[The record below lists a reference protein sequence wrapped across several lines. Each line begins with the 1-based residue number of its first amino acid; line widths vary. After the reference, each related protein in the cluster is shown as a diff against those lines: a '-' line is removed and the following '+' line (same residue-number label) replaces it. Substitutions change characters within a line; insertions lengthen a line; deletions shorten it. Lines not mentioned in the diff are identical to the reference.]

1 MNAEIKKLWVEDLRQ
16 NPELQGTGYLRSG
29 NKFCCLGRL
38 CELFKR
44 ETGKGE
50 WLKSGRFAVGDDSDK
65 KILVPPVI
73 VWAGMNSINPA
84 VTDPN
89 TKSGDNLAALNDS
102 GRYTFLQL
110 ADLIEEQ
117 L

>member
-16 NPELQGTGYLRSG
+16 NPDLQGTGYLRPG

-50 WLKSGRFAVGDDSDK
+50 WLESGRFAVGGDSDN
-65 KILVPPVI
+65 ILLVPPVI
-73 VWAGMNSINPA
+73 VWAGMNSINPP
-84 VTDPN
+84 VTNPN
-89 TKSGDNLAALNDS
+89 TKSGDNLANLNDS
-102 GRYTFLQL
+102 GDFTFPQL
-110 ADLIEEQ
+110 ADLIEAQ